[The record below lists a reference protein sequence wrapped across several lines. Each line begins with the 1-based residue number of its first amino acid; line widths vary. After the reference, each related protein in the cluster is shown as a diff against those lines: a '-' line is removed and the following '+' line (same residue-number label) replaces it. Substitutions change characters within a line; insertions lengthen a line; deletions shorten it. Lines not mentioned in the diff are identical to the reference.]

1 MHLLIISRV
10 TAYSHRLQFHCN
22 KVVSNYVSTLQYLSD
37 ENSSPSRFKLILGH
51 VQLDNQLPL
60 TLMPVLLAPEPDSDM
75 HHPVFKM
82 TITMRNENTDGIQV
96 YPYIYIRVML
106 LNMMPKIYFIS
117 FHTWAMNCL
126 SSDQSTWWHDR

>member
-10 TAYSHRLQFHCN
+10 TAYSHLLKFHRN
-22 KVVSNYVSTLQYLSD
+22 KVVSNSVITLQYLSD
-37 ENSSPSRFKLILGH
+37 ENSSPPSRFKLILGH

-106 LNMMPKIYFIS
+106 LNMTPKIYFIS
-117 FHTWAMNCL
+117 FHT
-126 SSDQSTWWHDR
+126 